1 MAIRRWAREKHAM
14 TQGEEPDGTPTAPD
28 PEGDQAD
35 PDHEPI
41 PDDSGL
47 LGRIGVEDELL
58 AELAR
63 AEAKMSDP
71 TAPEDPDAAG
81 AQV

>member
-1 MAIRRWAREKHAM
+1 MSDPRAPSDRTEVDDEAEAPIDTAHESVPDESSLMGKV
-14 TQGEEPDGTPTAPD
+14 GIEE
-28 PEGDQAD
+28 E
-35 PDHEPI
+35 I
-41 PDDSGL
+41 
-47 LGRIGVEDELL
+47 L

-71 TAPEDPDAAG
+71 TAPDDPNAAG

>member
-1 MAIRRWAREKHAM
+1 MSDPRAPSDRTEVDDEAEAPIDTAHESVPDESSLMGRV
-14 TQGEEPDGTPTAPD
+14 GIDEE
-28 PEGDQAD
+28 
-35 PDHEPI
+35 I
-41 PDDSGL
+41 
-47 LGRIGVEDELL
+47 L

-71 TAPEDPDAAG
+71 TAPDDPNAAG

>member
-1 MAIRRWAREKHAM
+1 MSDTAVPGDE
-14 TQGEEPDGTPTAPD
+14 TDLDDNPGED
-28 PEGDQAD
+28 PAESV
-35 PDHEPI
+35 HEPV
-41 PDDSGL
+41 PDESIL
-47 LGRIGVEDELL
+47 LGKVGVEEEIL

-71 TAPEDPDAAG
+71 SAPNDPDAAG

>member
-1 MAIRRWAREKHAM
+1 MSDA
-14 TQGEEPDGTPTAPD
+14 TDSPGDTSEPEA
-28 PEGDQAD
+28 AD
-35 PDHEPI
+35 TI
-41 PDDSGL
+41 PDESTLMGKV
-47 LGRIGVEDELL
+47 GVEAEVL

-71 TAPEDPDAAG
+71 SAPDDPDAEG

>member
-1 MAIRRWAREKHAM
+1 MSDAR
-14 TQGEEPDGTPTAPD
+14 APSD
-28 PEGDQAD
+28 RTEGDDQAEAPID
-35 PDHEPI
+35 PAHESV
-41 PDDSGL
+41 PDESRL
-47 LGRIGVEDELL
+47 LGKVGIEEEVL

-71 TAPEDPDAAG
+71 TAPDDPNAAG

>member
-1 MAIRRWAREKHAM
+1 M
-14 TQGEEPDGTPTAPD
+14 TQGEEPDGTPTA
-28 PEGDQAD
+28 A
-35 PDHEPI
+35 DHERI
-41 PDDSGL
+41 PDDSTL
-47 LGRIGVEDELL
+47 LGKVGVEEEVL

-71 TAPEDPDAAG
+71 SAPDDPDAEG

>member
-1 MAIRRWAREKHAM
+1 MSDTTPADETDVDH
-14 TQGEEPDGTPTAPD
+14 GSEGTAAVN
-28 PEGDQAD
+28 E
-35 PDHEPI
+35 HEPI
-41 PDDSGL
+41 PDESIL
-47 LGRIGVEDELL
+47 LGKAGVEEEVL

-71 TAPEDPDAAG
+71 SAPDDPDAAG

>member
-1 MAIRRWAREKHAM
+1 MSDAMAPSDRTELDDMGDAPIDGVYESV
-14 TQGEEPDGTPTAPD
+14 PDESVPD
-28 PEGDQAD
+28 ESSLMGKVG
-35 PDHEPI
+35 I
-41 PDDSGL
+41 
-47 LGRIGVEDELL
+47 EDEIL

-71 TAPEDPDAAG
+71 TAPDDPNAAG

>member
-1 MAIRRWAREKHAM
+1 MPDESTLMGKV
-14 TQGEEPDGTPTAPD
+14 GSEE
-28 PEGDQAD
+28 E
-35 PDHEPI
+35 I
-41 PDDSGL
+41 
-47 LGRIGVEDELL
+47 L

-71 TAPEDPDAAG
+71 TAPDDPNAAG

>member
-1 MAIRRWAREKHAM
+1 MSDPRAPSDRADVDDEAEAPIDTAHESVPDESSLMGKV
-14 TQGEEPDGTPTAPD
+14 GIEE
-28 PEGDQAD
+28 E
-35 PDHEPI
+35 I
-41 PDDSGL
+41 
-47 LGRIGVEDELL
+47 L

-71 TAPEDPDAAG
+71 TAPDDPNAAG

>member
-1 MAIRRWAREKHAM
+1 MSDTTES
-14 TQGEEPDGTPTAPD
+14 TGDPDLGDSSEDVSD
-28 PEGDQAD
+28 PEAAD
-35 PDHEPI
+35 TI
-41 PDDSGL
+41 PDESTLIGAV
-47 LGRIGVEDELL
+47 GVEAQVL

-71 TAPEDPDAAG
+71 SAPDDPDAEG